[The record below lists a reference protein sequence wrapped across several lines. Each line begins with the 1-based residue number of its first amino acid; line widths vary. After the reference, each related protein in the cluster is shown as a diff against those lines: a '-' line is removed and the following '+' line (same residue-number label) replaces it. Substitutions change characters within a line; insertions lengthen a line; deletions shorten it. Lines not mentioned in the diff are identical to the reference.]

1 MSTFSFS
8 GSGID
13 TTTLVTQLMQVAAR
27 PQTQLKTQLSSQQT
41 MLSAYQGI
49 NSKFTALQAAA
60 DAVKDTTVW
69 KSAAAS
75 SSAASVIASATTG
88 AQTGA
93 AITFDVTRLAT
104 AQISTVPV
112 SGDVVADFTQGIDV
126 LDGKGVN
133 HHLDLTDGSA
143 ATVAAAVNSAG
154 IGIRASLVNVDN
166 AAGTGTSQVL
176 QFASTSSGTSN
187 AFTVSGLSAAPKQLV
202 AAQNAQITVG
212 DPAAGGYTISSDT
225 NTFRDVLPGVTFTV
239 SSAAT
244 GVTVSTASDT
254 TAITSAMQALV
265 DAANSALGQ
274 VGMYTGKGAVLQGNS
289 QVANLKQSILSSV
302 SHGSNTGTSLN
313 TIGINL
319 TATGSITFDAT
330 AFAAAYA
337 ADPAATQ
344 ASAAA
349 SLATTLSAVSA
360 AADTPV
366 TGTISQLISSG
377 NDQVANLN
385 KQISA
390 WETRLADTETSM
402 NKKYTAMNV
411 ALSKLSSQ
419 SSWLTSALASMDASH
434 SSSNK

>member
-1 MSTFSFS
+1 MSAFSFS

-13 TTTLVTQLMQVAAR
+13 TTTLITQLMQVAAR

-41 MLSAYQGI
+41 KLSAFQGI

-69 KSAAAS
+69 KGAAAS

-88 AQTGA
+88 AATGSS
-93 AITFDVTRLAT
+93 ITFDVTRLAT

-126 LDGKGVN
+126 LDGKSVS
-133 HHLDLTDGSA
+133 HHLDLADGSA
-143 ATVAAAVNSAG
+143 ATVAAAVNNAA
-154 IGIRASLVNVDN
+154 IGIRASVLTVDN
-166 AAGTGTSQVL
+166 NGGTGTSQVL
-176 QFASTSSGTSN
+176 QFGSTSSGTSG
-187 AFTVSGLSAAPKQLV
+187 AFTVSGLTAAPQQLV

-212 DPAAGGYTISSDT
+212 DPAAGGYTMSSDT

-239 SSAAT
+239 STAAT
-244 GVTVSTASDT
+244 NVTVSTASDT

-274 VGMYTGKGAVLQGNS
+274 VGLYTNKGGLLQGNS
-289 QVANLKQSILSSV
+289 QIANLKQDIFSSV
-302 SHGSNTGTSLN
+302 SRGTSTGGSLN
-313 TIGINL
+313 TIGISL
-319 TATGSITFDAT
+319 SATGSITFDAT

-337 ADPAATQ
+337 ADPVKTQ
-344 ASAAA
+344 ADAAA
-349 SLATTLSAVSA
+349 SLATTLSSLSAVA
-360 AADTPV
+360 TAPV

-385 KQISA
+385 KQIST
-390 WETRLADTETSM
+390 WDSRLADTETSM

-419 SSWLTSALASMDASH
+419 SSWLTSALASMDAS